1 MKNIVFT
8 CLDCEMTGLDIENDR
23 IIEIAAVKFT
33 LERELNSFETLVNPG
48 KAISL
53 ESKKI
58 HHISDEML
66 EGKPLIKDIL
76 PKLSEFIGK
85 DPIIVGHSVS
95 CDLDMLMQ
103 EGKRVDQPF
112 TTNNYTIIDTLR
124 LAKDYGNSP
133 NNSLESLSLHFNVP
147 LFGSHRA
154 MNDVRA
160 NIGVFKHL
168 IKRYKNLNH
177 ILEVLSKPIRIK
189 QMPLGKHKGRA
200 FSEIPLS
207 YLQWAK
213 KMDFDEDLLFS
224 IRQELKNRQ
233 KGTSFTQS
241 GNPFFDL

>member
-33 LERELNSFETLVNPG
+33 LEKELDSFETLVNPG
-48 KAISL
+48 KAVSL

-66 EGKPLIKDIL
+66 VGKPLIKDVL
-76 PKLSEFIGK
+76 PKLVKFIGER
-85 DPIIVGHSVS
+85 PLIVGHSVS

-103 EGKRVDQPF
+103 EGKRVEEPF
-112 TTNNYTIIDTLR
+112 TTNNYVIIDTLR
-124 LAKDYGNSP
+124 LAKDYGNSS
-133 NNSLESLSLHFNVP
+133 NNSLESLSVHFNVP
-147 LFGSHRA
+147 SLGSHRA
-154 MNDVRA
+154 MSDVKT

-177 ILEVLSKPIRIK
+177 ILEVLSKPIKIK

-233 KGTSFTQS
+233 KRTSFTQS
-241 GNPFFDL
+241 GNPFYDL